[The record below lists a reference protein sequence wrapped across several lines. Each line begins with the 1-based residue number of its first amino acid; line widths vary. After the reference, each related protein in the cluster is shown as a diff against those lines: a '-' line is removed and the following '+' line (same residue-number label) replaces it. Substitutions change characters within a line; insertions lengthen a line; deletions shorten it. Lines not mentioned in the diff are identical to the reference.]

1 LHPTVA
7 APRRPSTATD
17 IEDTTVRSWSRRR
30 WLAAAAGTG
39 GAALLLG
46 LPTAIIPNPVFGR
59 QIEAPSWSY
68 LAFAITAV
76 LSGLLLA
83 TYVREPSEGEE
94 EIAREDAKRFTL
106 GGLLAF
112 FAIGC
117 PTCNKL
123 VLIAL
128 GTSGAITWFEPI
140 QPILAIAGIGVL
152 AYALRRRL
160 RNEVSCEVP
169 ATRA

>member
-1 LHPTVA
+1 MLG
-7 APRRPSTATD
+7 
-17 IEDTTVRSWSRRR
+17 WNRRR
-30 WLAAAAGTG
+30 WVAAALGT
-39 GAALLLG
+39 AASALLLG
-46 LPTAIIPNPVFGR
+46 LPTDLVPNPIFGR
-59 QIEAPSWSY
+59 QIEAPTWSY
-68 LAFAITAV
+68 AALAVTAV

-83 TYVREPSEGEE
+83 TYVRATPDSGSVAPIPPAE
-94 EIAREDAKRFTL
+94 AKRFTV

-128 GTSGAITWFEPI
+128 GSSGAITWFEPV
-140 QPILAIAGIGVL
+140 QPFLAVGGIALL

-169 ATRA
+169 AGRR

>member
-1 LHPTVA
+1 
-7 APRRPSTATD
+7 
-17 IEDTTVRSWSRRR
+17 VRSWSRRR
-30 WLAAAAGTG
+30 WLAAAAATA

-59 QIEAPSWSY
+59 QIEAPTWSY

-94 EIAREDAKRFTL
+94 EIAQEDAKRFTV

-140 QPILAIAGIGVL
+140 QPIMAIAGIGVL

-160 RNEVSCEVP
+160 RNAVSCEVP
-169 ATRA
+169 AARV